1 MKKVIFTL
9 FLAFVLCGIS
19 SAQTFN
25 AIEPELQKILEQK
38 NNELIDIQVYFKSKV
53 NSKQLNQKTK
63 RISDKSA
70 KKEII
75 VSELKA
81 QSQEIQADVMAILE
95 AEKLNGNV
103 ESINNLWIANSISC
117 KASRDVIYKLSS
129 HPDVEIIG
137 YDKEFQ
143 VISPEQMKEVEMSHS
158 AMRGPA
164 AHIVT
169 VNADDV
175 WNQGYTGKNIIV
187 AVLDSGT
194 NTQHADLKDHLWEG
208 YVDTD
213 GDGVA
218 DQLVNGWNYIDNSS
232 NITDD
237 HGHGTHCAG
246 IVCGNGTSGTST
258 GVAPDATL
266 MTVKTIGRAGS
277 GSVSAMINGVQF
289 AVENGADVLSLSLGY
304 KNSQLTT
311 AQKEEIRATFDNVLA
326 AGVVVC
332 SAVGNDGTS
341 IGAPYNVDY
350 PAACPAPWSHPDQT
364 LKGGLSSVIAVGGSD
379 IIGQSSQGPS
389 TWEDTEYNEYAYN
402 SGASMGLI
410 RPDISAPGNMIIS
423 ANHLVNNEYKMMS
436 GTSQS
441 TPCVAGVIALMLE
454 KNSSLTPAQISQI
467 IEESAANKPTSKN
480 NVVGSGRVDALAAVN
495 TVTEGTRTPF
505 VRLTS
510 FTPQTTTPGQ
520 TVSVSLTFKNEGK
533 GSSASATSTTISLD
547 DQYIT
552 ISNPTQTLGQISTGY
567 SKTISFDITID
578 AQTPNG
584 HIAVFKV
591 ETTSGNNKWSDSFS
605 VKITATPN
613 IVFHSATPISVNV
626 DQDVDINVTMINNGT
641 AAIDNP
647 ITLTLS
653 TLSSDLKYVTIVD
666 NETTINPLG
675 VGATGTGTFTIRANN
690 TVPHNYGFD
699 FFLEI
704 LSESDTETDYA
715 YEFESDM
722 DEWTALDAANNNIS
736 KPGTAIANPWWH
748 SSEASQRGKIL
759 VPSHSGTGHLMS
771 ASNEA
776 PYYYTKPLDNYL
788 ISPRKIKVS
797 ANSEFSFYARPTYD
811 HPERFGVAISTSDNT
826 SAANFTTVNQ
836 WITEGTSW
844 TKYTVD
850 LSSYAGQEIYVAIRH
865 FFTQDEWDNTENGVD
880 YDALCIDDIMLSNVA
895 INISHTP
902 TYSYDDPNYFQ
913 IFASNMIELP
923 KVEGLTATANSTSEI
938 SLSWTAVDK
947 AKGYNIY
954 CNGQKIVSNTTD
966 TTYTHQNLNHNTQ
979 YCYEVAAVYS
989 GTEFEH
995 SDEACAMTQQLA
1007 RNIVVKDYSPKTIYV
1022 GSNDGSISY
1031 TLLNDGANELDS
1043 YSYVTVTCN
1052 SDYVTFSGTDSYVR
1066 ISALASGAEVTK
1078 TVSIT
1083 VDPNIPNNST
1093 LTFNLNVSNNDV
1105 PTLTS
1110 DQYFTFNLPIQI
1122 TVKNDPGTPKNLT
1135 VKNFSDNS
1143 ITLGWDAV
1151 ANATSY
1157 NIYRNGDY
1165 VGNTP
1170 STTYFDNGLNFS
1182 TQYCYTVTSINT
1194 DGESDHSE
1202 QVCQTTKE
1210 ENLGIVLKSYELEA
1224 GIGKDI
1230 ELVATLVNKGSE
1242 TTPAGTARLVCDD
1255 QYVSIVSDSTNF
1267 EAIAANGETTVT
1279 FIVNLSATIPTNYV
1293 LDFDV
1298 KVEYTSTGVTTD
1310 NYEYTFEEGFDGW
1323 YAYSWSATSPYNY
1336 TWEHDATNGWLK
1348 SYSYKGKAIKADAH
1362 LASPMAI
1369 TVGEETTLSFY
1380 VDPTGNSY
1388 YLEKFSVNV
1397 TEEPHYNSPY
1407 EAGDFTEIYSYTFD
1421 SSTGMTVE
1429 LNLNDYPAAA
1439 GKNIYI
1445 LIRHYDCTD
1454 QDALILDNIKIDN
1467 AIIEGSV
1474 PITKTSTISVTVNPS
1489 LNTFAGEGLWSDASK
1504 WSKGVVPT
1512 ISDDVIISGNA
1523 TIESGDITVK
1533 SLTINNNTTASLT
1546 VNNGVSLTV
1555 SETMVNNNADA
1566 FIINDGAQIFQNSNN
1581 VAATFRMLIDNPT
1594 SWGYDHN
1601 GGWQFIA
1608 SPVTGASIYDF
1619 APETTD
1625 YDLFKYDGTQELQWI
1640 NVKNHATDF
1649 ESKFMQGRGYI
1660 VSYEAQTRADFKGI
1674 LNSDKSFTFTDIK
1687 AIDAQNDLNN
1697 FYLLGNPFSFDM
1709 NWNEL
1714 TTVTDVYNGYAT
1726 ISNIDGSYDYHTSG
1740 TIKVGDGFFVKS
1752 IGESPKLTYGNATR
1766 ASKNLEYDNLNVTVS
1781 SFYGSDNAII
1791 KLAGDEDEGF
1801 RKLDNLNKEISEI
1814 SIEKDGNHYGIFSF
1828 DKATEEVQLSFKAIK
1843 TGDHII
1849 NIKAEGEFE
1858 YITLVDKFT
1867 GTETN
1872 MLNGNYEFRVFSTE
1886 ENRER
1891 FSVKF
1896 CRKVKNVEDNFVY
1909 QSGDELIIESEGL
1922 VQIIDVMGRV
1932 VISKEVNG
1940 NDRINVNN
1948 LNKSAYIVR
1957 CVNNAN
1963 VQTQKIV
1970 IH

>member
-38 NNELIDIQVYFKSKV
+38 NNELIDIQIYFKSKV

-63 RISDKSA
+63 RVSDKSA
-70 KKEII
+70 KREI
-75 VSELKA
+75 VVGELKA
-81 QSQEIQADVMAILE
+81 QSQEIQADVMAFLE

-103 ESINNLWIANSISC
+103 EGINNLWIANSISC
-117 KASRDVIYKLSS
+117 KASHDVIYQLSS
-129 HPDVEIIG
+129 HPDIEIIG

-164 AHIVT
+164 SHIVT
-169 VNADDV
+169 INADDV
-175 WNQGYTGKNIIV
+175 WNQGYTGKNIVV

-194 NTQHADLKDHLWEG
+194 NTQHVDLKGHLWEG
-208 YVDTD
+208 YVN
-213 GDGVA
+213 GE
-218 DQLVNGWNYIDNSS
+218 LVNGWNYIDDSS

-237 HGHGTHCAG
+237 YGHGTHCAG
-246 IVCGNGTSGTST
+246 IICGDGTSGTTT
-258 GVAPDATL
+258 GIAPDATL

-277 GSVSAMINGVQF
+277 GSVSAMISGVQF
-289 AVENGADVLSLSLGY
+289 AVENGADALSLSLGY

-326 AGVVVC
+326 AGIVAC
-332 SAVGNDGTS
+332 AAVGNDGTS

-379 IIGQSSQGPS
+379 LIGRSSQGPS

-402 SGASMGLI
+402 SGESMGLI

-423 ANHLVNNEYKMMS
+423 ANHLVNNEYKLMS
-436 GTSQS
+436 GTSQA

-467 IEESAANKPTSKN
+467 IEESAADKPASKN

-547 DQYIT
+547 DQYVT
-552 ISNPTQTLGQISTGY
+552 ISNPTQTLGQISTGN

-584 HIAVFKV
+584 HIAVFNV
-591 ETTSGNNKWSDSFS
+591 ETTSGGNKWSDSFS
-605 VKITATPN
+605 VKITATPS
-613 IVFHSATPISVNV
+613 IVFHSATPISVGV
-626 DQDVDINVTMINNGT
+626 DQDVNINVTMINNGS
-641 AAIDNP
+641 APIDNP
-647 ITLTLS
+647 TTLTLS

-666 NETTINPLG
+666 NEATIGALAA
-675 VGATGTGTFTIRANN
+675 GATGTGTFTIHANN

-704 LSESDTETDYA
+704 HSESNTESDYA

-748 SSEASQRGKIL
+748 SSEAAQRGKPY
-759 VPSHSGTGHLMS
+759 VSSHSGNGHLMS

-788 ISPRKIKVS
+788 ISPKKIKVT
-797 ANSEFSFYARPTYD
+797 ANSEFSFYARPTYNY
-811 HPERFGVAISTSDNT
+811 PERFGVAISTSDNT
-826 SAANFTTVNQ
+826 SAANFTTVSQ
-836 WITEGTSW
+836 WITESTSW

-865 FFTQDEWDNTENGVD
+865 FFTQDEWTDSEKGVD

-923 KVEGLTATANSTSEI
+923 KVEGLTATANSSSEI
-938 SLSWTAVDK
+938 SLSWNAVDK

-954 CNGQKIVSNTTD
+954 CNGNKIVSNTTA
-966 TTYTHQNLNHNTQ
+966 TSYTHQNLNHNTQ

-995 SDEACAMTQQLA
+995 SDEACATTQQLA

-1022 GSNDGSISY
+1022 GVNDGSISY
-1031 TLLNDGANELDS
+1031 TLLNDGANQLDS
-1043 YSYVTVTCN
+1043 YGFVTVTCN
-1052 SDYVTFSGTDSYVR
+1052 SDYVTFSGTDSYTQ

-1078 TVSIT
+1078 TASIT
-1083 VDPNIPNNST
+1083 VDPNIPNNSI
-1093 LTFNLNVSNNDV
+1093 LTFNLNVSNTSIG
-1105 PTLTS
+1105 TLNPNE
-1110 DQYFTFNLPIQI
+1110 YFTFNLPIQV
-1122 TVKNDPGTPKNLT
+1122 TVKNDPSAPKNLT

-1157 NIYRNGDY
+1157 NIYRDGEY
-1165 VGNTP
+1165 VG
-1170 STTYFDNGLNFS
+1170 STSATSYSDSRLNFS

-1210 ENLGIVLKSYELEA
+1210 EILGISLKSYELEA

-1230 ELVATLVNKGSE
+1230 DLVVTLINKGSE
-1242 TTPAGTARLVCDD
+1242 TTPAGIATLTCND
-1255 QYVSIVSDSTNF
+1255 QYVNIVSGSADF
-1267 EAIAANGETTVT
+1267 GAMAANGETIVT

-1293 LDFDV
+1293 LNFDV
-1298 KVEYTSTGVTTD
+1298 IAGYEGESFGSTSYKFNTSEEFDAWIKVNQNSSAYNWEYDSNG
-1310 NYEYTFEEGFDGW
+1310 
-1323 YAYSWSATSPYNY
+1323 YAI
-1336 TWEHDATNGWLK
+1336 
-1348 SYSYKGKAIKADAH
+1348 SYSYKNGDRDVCNLLVSPNKIKISDNTSISFKV
-1362 LASPMAI
+1362 ASTYTGSNQYYKECYEVFI
-1369 TVGEETTLSFY
+1369 TKMGASSTYGWNWIEDEINVKTETLSAEAKNTNWQNREISLSSYAGEVVYIVFRHKSK
-1380 VDPTGNSY
+1380 GNEAIV
-1388 YLEKFSVNV
+1388 LDDIEFKNFSLVG
-1397 TEEPHYNSPY
+1397 TISNS
-1407 EAGDFTEIYSYTFD
+1407 
-1421 SSTGMTVE
+1421 
-1429 LNLNDYPAAA
+1429 
-1439 GKNIYI
+1439 
-1445 LIRHYDCTD
+1445 
-1454 QDALILDNIKIDN
+1454 
-1467 AIIEGSV
+1467 
-1474 PITKTSTISVTVNPS
+1474 STISVTVNPS

-1533 SLTINNNTTASLT
+1533 SLTINNKTTASLT

-1555 SETMVNNNADA
+1555 SEAMVNNNADA

-1766 ASKNLEYDNLNVTVS
+1766 ASKNTEYDNLNVTVS

-1867 GTETN
+1867 GIETN
-1872 MLNGNYEFRVFSTE
+1872 MLKGNYEFRVFSTE

-1891 FSVKF
+1891 FTVKF
-1896 CRKVKNVEDNFVY
+1896 CRKVKDVDNFVY
-1909 QSGDELIIESEGL
+1909 QSGNELIIESEGL

>member
-1 MKKVIFTL
+1 MKKIYFTL
-9 FLAFVLCGIS
+9 FFVLVLCGFS
-19 SAQTFN
+19 NAQNINT
-25 AIEPELQKILEQK
+25 IEPELQEILKQK
-38 NNELIDIQVYFKSKV
+38 DNELIDIQIYFKSKV
-53 NSKQLNQKTK
+53 NSKQINKKT
-63 RISDKSA
+63 RNVSDKSE
-70 KKEII
+70 KRETVIN
-75 VSELKA
+75 ELKT
-81 QSQEIQADVMAILE
+81 QSQLSQAEVMAILK
-95 AEKLNGNV
+95 AEELNGNV
-103 ESINNLWIANSISC
+103 ENINSLWIASSISC

-143 VISPEQMKEVEMSHS
+143 VISPKQMKEIEKSHS

-246 IVCGNGTSGTST
+246 IVCGDGTSGTST

-277 GSVSAMINGVQF
+277 GPVSAMINGVQF
-289 AVENGADVLSLSLGY
+289 AVENGADVLNLSLGY

-311 AQKEEIRATFDNVLA
+311 AQKEEIRATFDNVLT

-389 TWEDTEYNEYAYN
+389 TWEDTEYNDYAYSN
-402 SGASMGLI
+402 GASMGLI

-423 ANHLVNNEYKMMS
+423 TNHLVNNEYKMMS
-436 GTSQS
+436 GTSQA
-441 TPCVAGVIALMLE
+441 TPCVTGVIALMLE

-467 IEESAANKPTSKN
+467 IEESAANKPASKN

-547 DQYIT
+547 DQYVT
-552 ISNPTQTLGQISTGY
+552 ISNPTQTLGQISTGN

-584 HIAVFKV
+584 HIAVFNV
-591 ETTSGNNKWSDSFS
+591 ETTSGSNKWSDSFS

-666 NETTINPLG
+666 NEATINPLG

-748 SSEASQRGKIL
+748 SSEASQRGKIQ

-865 FFTQDEWDNTENGVD
+865 FFTQDEWNNTDKGVD

-938 SLSWTAVDK
+938 SLSWNAVDK

-954 CNGQKIVSNTTD
+954 CNGQKIVSNTTA
-966 TTYTHQNLNHNTQ
+966 TSYTHQNLNHNTQ

-995 SDEACAMTQQLA
+995 SDEVCATTQQLA

-1031 TLLNDGANELDS
+1031 TLLNDGANQLDS
-1043 YSYVTVTCN
+1043 YSFVTVTCN

-1078 TVSIT
+1078 TASIT

-1105 PTLTS
+1105 PTLNPS
-1110 DQYFTFNLPIQI
+1110 DYFTFDLPIQV

-1135 VKNFSDNS
+1135 VKNYSDNS

-1157 NIYRNGDY
+1157 NIYRDGEY
-1165 VGNTP
+1165 VGNT
-1170 STTYFDNGLNFS
+1170 SATSYFDNGLNFS

-1242 TTPAGTARLVCDD
+1242 TSSTGTATLVCND
-1255 QYVSIVSDSTNF
+1255 QYVNIVNGSADF
-1267 EAIAANGETTVT
+1267 GAIAAKGETTVT

-1293 LDFDV
+1293 LNFDV
-1298 KVEYTSTGVTTD
+1298 EVEYTSTGVTTD
-1310 NYEYTFEEGFDGW
+1310 NYTYTFDKDFQGW
-1323 YAYSWSATSPYNY
+1323 STYSQESKSR
-1336 TWEHDATNGWLK
+1336 TWEWSSGLLK
-1348 SYSYKGKAIKADAH
+1348 SYSYKGGNITAFSI
-1362 LASPMAI
+1362 LVSPMKI
-1369 TVGEETTLSFY
+1369 GVGAGTTLTFD

-1388 YLEKFSVNV
+1388 YEEVFSVNV
-1397 TEEPHYNSPY
+1397 AENAPY
-1407 EAGDFTEIYSYTFD
+1407 DATYGWWYTSEYPEIYNYTF
-1421 SSTGMTVE
+1421 SNSNSQTIT
-1429 LNLNDYPAAA
+1429 LNLNDYSNAA
-1439 GKNIYI
+1439 GKEVYI
-1445 LIRHYDCTD
+1445 VIIHKGVG
-1454 QDALILDNIKIDN
+1454 QDALTLDNIKIDN
-1467 AIIEGSV
+1467 AIVEGAASV
-1474 PITKTSTISVTVNPS
+1474 TNSSTISVTVNPS

-1523 TIESGDITVK
+1523 TIENGDITVK

-1566 FIINDGAQIFQNSNN
+1566 FIVNDGAQIFQNSNN

-1608 SPVTGASIYDF
+1608 SPVTGAPVIDF
-1619 APETTD
+1619 VPETTD
-1625 YDLFKYDGTQELQWI
+1625 FDLYKYDGTKELEWI
-1640 NVKNHATDF
+1640 NYKNHSNDF
-1649 ESKFMQGRGYI
+1649 EDKFQQGRGYL
-1660 VSYEAQTRADFKGI
+1660 VSYEAQTRADFKGF
-1674 LNSDKSFTFTDIK
+1674 LNTDKTFTFDNIEAFDSGSHFK
-1687 AIDAQNDLNN
+1687 N
-1697 FYLLGNPFSFDM
+1697 FYLLGNPFSFNM
-1709 NWNEL
+1709 NW
-1714 TTVTDVYNGYAT
+1714 TDFTRNDIYDGFA
-1726 ISNIDGSYDYHTSG
+1726 IIDSKDGSYEYMIATDDDVKV
-1740 TIKVGDGFFVKS
+1740 KVGDGFFIKAT
-1752 IGESPKLTYGNATR
+1752 GPDPKLSNKVRKIHSENYESFDITVSNIYGN
-1766 ASKNLEYDNLNVTVS
+1766 DNTIVKLN
-1781 SFYGSDNAII
+1781 GQ
-1791 KLAGDEDEGF
+1791 EDEGF
-1801 RKLDNLNKEISEI
+1801 TKLDNFNKDITEIYVRQDCERYGII
-1814 SIEKDGNHYGIFSF
+1814 SIDENTEKLNLGFEAKH
-1828 DKATEEVQLSFKAIK
+1828 

-1849 NIKAEGEFE
+1849 SIKTDGEFE
-1858 YITLVDKFT
+1858 YVTLTDNFS
-1867 GTETN
+1867 GEEID
-1872 MLNGNYEFRVFSTE
+1872 MLNEKRYEFKAYSTVASHD
-1886 ENRER
+1886 R
-1891 FSVKF
+1891 FTLKF
-1896 CRKVKNVEDNFVY
+1896 RKKTQEDDSCFAY
-1909 QSGDELIIESEGL
+1909 QSGNELIINAEGTI
-1922 VQIIDVMGRV
+1922 QIIDIMGRIIHTETV
-1932 VISKEVNG
+1932 SG
-1940 NDRINVNN
+1940 DSRINISNY
-1948 LNKSAYIVR
+1948 NKAAYLIR
-1957 CVNNAN
+1957 CIGKSKTS
-1963 VQTQKIV
+1963 TQKI
-1970 IH
+1970 IIK